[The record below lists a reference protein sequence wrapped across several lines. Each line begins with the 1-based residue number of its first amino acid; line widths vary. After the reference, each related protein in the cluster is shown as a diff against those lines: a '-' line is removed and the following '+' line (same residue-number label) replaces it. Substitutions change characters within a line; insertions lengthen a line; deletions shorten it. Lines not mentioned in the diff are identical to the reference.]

1 MPPHLLLRICPVI
14 LTPAP
19 LCSPQTLCSDAAPAA
34 RAAAGPAQ
42 AGDRRFHPLC
52 SSGSTHGQGP
62 ARGQLAGSLLCCL
75 PADEAARLKQP
86 RGMHLR
92 TAQPCCQVSGQQLP
106 SALKHPLSPVC
117 ATLLQVFPW
126 LRLVA
131 SLREPISRAVAVL
144 ASAKDEASQSCLA
157 E

>member
-1 MPPHLLLRICPVI
+1 
-14 LTPAP
+14 
-19 LCSPQTLCSDAAPAA
+19 
-34 RAAAGPAQ
+34 
-42 AGDRRFHPLC
+42 
-52 SSGSTHGQGP
+52 
-62 ARGQLAGSLLCCL
+62 
-75 PADEAARLKQP
+75 
-86 RGMHLR
+86 MHLR

-144 ASAKDEASQSCLA
+144 ASTKDEASQSCLA